1 MIQVYLFVHKNQENI
16 EQIGKL
22 LNGYQQEFPHNLS
35 IITIENDSYF
45 KVAYKNKDIVLDIGP
60 YRLLGPIKEDE
71 IKFAFIETTKKLESA
86 ESVGNTLVKER
97 FTEVPKVNG
106 SDKFSYWFS
115 KHYMFVFNL
124 VVFLYVGFAF
134 LAPVLMKL
142 EKPKAANVIYKIYS
156 PLCHQ
161 LAFRSFFIFGE
172 QYAYPRDLANVGS
185 LATYGEET
193 GFDEF
198 DIATARNFVGNEA
211 LGYKVALCE
220 RDIAIYLA
228 IFAFGV
234 IFSISRNRISYIP
247 WYLWIIFGI
256 IPIGLD
262 GFSQLLSQ
270 TGISFLNWI
279 PLRESSPFLRAITG
293 GLFGLFTAWFG
304 YPFVEESVA
313 ESRDQIE
320 NKMAL
325 IRQLQKNKG
334 KKLD

>member
-1 MIQVYLFVHKNQENI
+1 MIQVYLYVHKDQEETKSI
-16 EQIGKL
+16 VEL
-22 LNGYQQEFPHNLS
+22 LNRYQQEFPHKLS
-35 IITIENDSYF
+35 FITIENDNYL
-45 KVAYKNKDIVLDIGP
+45 KVAYKNKDSVLDIGP
-60 YRLLGPIKEDE
+60 YRLLEPIKEDE
-71 IKFAFIETTKKLESA
+71 IKFAFTETTKKLEAA
-86 ESVGNTLVKER
+86 ESIGNTLIKER
-97 FTEVPKVNG
+97 FTEVPKIIG

-115 KHYMFVFNL
+115 KHYMFLFNL
-124 VVFLYVGFAF
+124 AVFFYVGFAF

-172 QYAYPRDLANVGS
+172 QYAYPRDLANVES
-185 LATYGEET
+185 LKTYGEET

-198 DIATARNFVGNEA
+198 DIVTARNFVGNEI

-234 IFSISRNRISYIP
+234 IFSISRNRINSIP
-247 WYLWIIFGI
+247 WYLWIILGI
-256 IPIGLD
+256 VPIGLD

-270 TGISFLNWI
+270 TGIPLLSWI
-279 PLRESSPFLRAITG
+279 PLRESSPLLRALTG

-313 ESRDQIE
+313 ESRNQIE

-325 IRQLQKNKG
+325 IRQLDKDKG
-334 KKLD
+334 KKPN

>member
-1 MIQVYLFVHKNQENI
+1 MLQVYLYIHENQQDLQAIKE
-16 EQIGKL
+16 L
-22 LNGYQQEFPHNLS
+22 LARFQQEFPHQLS
-35 IITIENDSYF
+35 AIIIEHDNYL
-45 KVAYKNKDIVLDIGP
+45 KVAYKDKEIVLDIGP
-60 YRLLGPIKEDE
+60 YRLLAPIKEDE
-71 IKFAFIETTKKLESA
+71 VRFAFTETKKKLEAA
-86 ESVGNTLVKER
+86 ESVGNTLIKER
-97 FTEVPKVNG
+97 FTKVPSLTG

-124 VVFLYVGFAF
+124 VVFLYIGFAF

-161 LAFRSFFIFGE
+161 LAFRSFFVFGE
-172 QYAYPRDLANVGS
+172 QLAYPRELANVET
-185 LATYGEET
+185 LETYGEAT
-193 GFDEF
+193 GFDENN
-198 DIATARNFVGNEA
+198 IATARNFLGNDE

-228 IFAFGV
+228 IFTFGV
-234 IFSISRNRISYIP
+234 IFSISRKRIKPIP
-247 WYLWIIFGI
+247 WYFWITFGI

-270 TGISFLNWI
+270 TGIPFLSWI
-279 PLRESSPFLRAITG
+279 PLRESSPMLRAITG

-304 YPFVEESVA
+304 YPFVEESVE
-313 ESRDQIE
+313 ESRGHIE
-320 NKMAL
+320 NKIAL

-334 KKLD
+334 KKSN